1 MVKLKDLLNE
11 VASGYKNRQFGDPL
25 PTLADVTKEYQKKHQ
40 ELKEETL
47 EESPDNDLYRSFK
60 AINNDIVRIINKFGK
75 KADVDKALHTW
86 MVGLQASLK
95 KMGYKL

>member
-1 MVKLKDLLNE
+1 MIKLKDLLNE
-11 VASGYKNRQFGDPL
+11 SSPGYENRKFGDPL
-25 PTLADVTKEYQKKHQ
+25 PTIFDIQKKHQ
-40 ELKEETL
+40 GLKEETL

-60 AINNDIVRIINKFGK
+60 AINNDVVRIINKFGK

-86 MVGLQASLK
+86 MVGLHASLK